1 MDSKDLE
8 ALELPKVLERL
19 AARTAFSA
27 SRELALALR
36 PASELAEARRRQQE
50 TAEARRLLELRPELS
65 IGGARDIRPRAV
77 AAARGAALEP
87 ADLLEIKDTLLSARD
102 LRRGFD
108 KLDQGF
114 SELRAIAQG
123 LFPLPE
129 IVAAISRAISDRG
142 EVLDSASPRL
152 AEIRRELRLAR
163 DRLKSRLERLLTD
176 PKFAPMLQEPIITQR
191 EGRFVVP
198 LRAEYRG
205 KLKSVVHDQ
214 SSSGATLFVEPL
226 QVVEHNNRVRELEL
240 AERDE
245 IRRVLTALS
254 AQVGGQA
261 AALEATV
268 LALAGLDLAFAKA
281 RYAEELRGEEPRLSE
296 NASDAPRAREPLP
309 GELGSAPPPH
319 ADPARP
325 GRGATARRARLWLL
339 AARHP
344 LLDPASVVPV
354 DLTLEPD
361 IQALVITG
369 PNTGGK
375 TVALKT
381 AGLLALMAGCGLH
394 LPVAPGSELMLFRKV
409 FADIGDEQSIEQ
421 SLSTFSA
428 HISNIIRILLEADA
442 ASLVLLD
449 ELGAGTDP
457 QEGSALARALLGTLV
472 ERGATALVA
481 THFPELKAY
490 AHLTPGVQ
498 NANVEFDLENLRPT
512 YRLNIGLPG
521 RSNALAIA
529 ERLGLSQEI
538 VERARSELPAGDL
551 QADGLLDEIYR
562 QRDAAVAASAA
573 SEAARQEALA
583 LRAELQDRLRQIDQ
597 ERRVILEAAREES
610 QTQLAELQEELRDL
624 RRRMAALRRP
634 LEETETIAVDLEH
647 LAAEEAEALEPV
659 SVLELP
665 EAEVA
670 GEPWQVRLGEPVHL
684 PRLEADGTV
693 TALNAEE
700 AEVQI
705 GRLRIRA
712 RLDELGPPRGEQVRA
727 DAPTP
732 RASTITL
739 RSEAPPAELQLRG
752 KTVDDAL
759 MELER
764 RLDAAYSAG
773 LPFLR
778 VVHGK
783 GTGRL
788 REAIRETL
796 RGHPYVAS
804 IESGGARE
812 GGEGV
817 TVVHLVTE

>member
-8 ALELPKVLERL
+8 ALELPKVLAGL
-19 AARTAFSA
+19 AARAAFSA
-27 SRELALALR
+27 SRDLALSLQPTAD
-36 PASELAEARRRQQE
+36 LAEAHRRQAE
-50 TAEARRLLELRPELS
+50 TSEAWHLLLTRPELS
-65 IGGARDIRPRAV
+65 IGGARDVRARV
-77 AAARGAALEP
+77 GAAARGAALEP
-87 ADLLEIKDTLLSARD
+87 AELLEIKDTLLSARD
-102 LRRGFD
+102 LRRTFE
-108 KLDQGF
+108 KLEGEF
-114 SELRAIAQG
+114 AELRAIAQG
-123 LFPLPE
+123 LFPAPE
-129 IVAAISRAISDRG
+129 VVAAITKAISDRA

-152 AEIRRELRLAR
+152 GEIRRELRLAR

-198 LRAEYRG
+198 LRAEYKG

-245 IRRVLTALS
+245 IRKVLTGLS
-254 AQVGGQA
+254 QRVGA
-261 AALEATV
+261 ESPALESTV

-281 RYAEELRGEEPRLSE
+281 RYAEALRAEEPHLNE
-296 NASDAPRAREPLP
+296 VGTGP
-309 GELGSAPPPH
+309 
-319 ADPARP
+319 
-325 GRGATARRARLWLL
+325 RLWLQ

-344 LLDPASVVPV
+344 LLDPATVVPV
-354 DLTLEPD
+354 DLTLEPE

-381 AGLLALMAGCGLH
+381 AGLLALMAACGLH
-394 LPVAPGSELMLFRKV
+394 LPAARGSELALFQGV

-428 HISNIIRILLEADA
+428 HISNIIRILEQADQ

-512 YRLNIGLPG
+512 YRMSIGLPG

-529 ERLGLSQEI
+529 ERLGLGPEI
-538 VERARSELPAGDL
+538 VERARAELPAGEL

-562 QRDAAVAASAA
+562 QRDAAAAAGAVA
-573 SEAARQEALA
+573 EAARREAVS
-583 LRAELQDRLRQIDQ
+583 LRAELQERLRQIERERERILRETQ
-597 ERRVILEAAREES
+597 EQSE
-610 QTQLAELQEELRDL
+610 TQLAELAKELQEL
-624 RRRMAALRRP
+624 RRRMAALRQP
-634 LEETETIAVDLEH
+634 LEQTEAITADLEE
-647 LAAEEAEALEPV
+647 LAAAEVEQREQDAT
-659 SVLELP
+659 LELP
-665 EAEVA
+665 PA
-670 GEPWQVRLGEPVHL
+670 GPPEEPWQVQLGDQVHL
-684 PRLEADGTV
+684 HRLDTEGTV
-693 TALNAEE
+693 TALDGEE

-705 GRLRIRA
+705 GRLRVRA
-712 RLDELGPPRGEQVRA
+712 RLEELGPPRDEPEA
-727 DAPTP
+727 TPAAPP
-732 RASTITL
+732 RMASTVTL
-739 RSEAPPAELQLRG
+739 RSSAPPVELHLRG
-752 KTVDDAL
+752 KVVEDAL
-759 MELER
+759 LELDRHLE
-764 RLDAAYSAG
+764 AAYSAG
-773 LPFLR
+773 MPFLR
-778 VVHGK
+778 IVHGK

-788 REAIRETL
+788 REAVREML
-796 RGHPYVAS
+796 RAHPYVAS
-804 IESGGARE
+804 VESGGQRE

-817 TVVHLVTE
+817 TVVHLETD